1 MSRSISKNINNSDKQ
16 QREPGGNWGVRSEV
30 VVEEEEEEWKRD
42 TVPPPTYGRE
52 TEIRRTRRASE
63 RANRTGQRKTG
74 SVERERVRGP
84 GKSHNDW
91 RKCYSKFNVALP
103 SNAHPLQTVR
113 ELPPLRPH
121 LSPSNPINCTL
132 PRHSFASRR
141 WISSLLPIT
150 FSRNYFTTF
159 RHDVQTERTER

>member
-30 VVEEEEEEWKRD
+30 DEEEEEEEEWKRGS
-42 TVPPPTYGRE
+42 PPPSRGRE
-52 TEIRRTRRASE
+52 TEIRTRRANEHRDRE
-63 RANRTGQRKTG
+63 RQGAWSVKECEDLVNRTTIG
-74 SVERERVRGP
+74 E
-84 GKSHNDW
+84 
-91 RKCYSKFNVALP
+91 
-103 SNAHPLQTVR
+103 NAIRNLTSLSRQTPIHSR
-113 ELPPLRPH
+113 PCESPLPPPP
-121 LSPSNPINCTL
+121 SPLSNPINCTL